1 MTRCLYQCYQ
11 VKRRLSFDKEME
23 ERASDEEMEVVEP
36 QKKKRKKMENE
47 EEVLE
52 ARSKLFSRDT
62 LILNP
67 SML

>member
-1 MTRCLYQCYQ
+1 
-11 VKRRLSFDKEME
+11 ME